1 MWLKMSKLH
10 SRFGCFGALAAFPI
24 QIAKVALS
32 AVDHLPGHL
41 RVIPALVGDL
51 PVGILKVEVGWVSI
65 LVGVP

>member
-1 MWLKMSKLH
+1 MP
-10 SRFGCFGALAAFPI
+10 SRFSCFGALAVFPPVT
-24 QIAKVALS
+24 KVALA